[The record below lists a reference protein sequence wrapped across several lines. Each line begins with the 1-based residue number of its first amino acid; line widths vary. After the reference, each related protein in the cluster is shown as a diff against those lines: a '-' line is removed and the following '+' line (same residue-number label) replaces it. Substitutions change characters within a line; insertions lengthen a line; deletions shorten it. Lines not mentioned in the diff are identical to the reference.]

1 MGNLRMRVYYG
12 PEPNDSATL
21 ATAARQDNIT
31 VRLADICE
39 LLADAAQ
46 TGRTWLRD
54 FDNDEITIS
63 SDLYDVL
70 MAYRFYRNT

>member
-21 ATAARQDNIT
+21 AAAARQDNIT

-54 FDNDEITIS
+54 FDNDEVTIS